1 MAEGEMVLDRMD
13 YEIETAASAEILVM
27 ELGESYSDE
36 DAERVL
42 ADYEALHHRCYIRPS
57 EALDVFTKRAS
68 KLRKGAG
75 SDGLDMDRGSAT
87 ALLRQLRE
95 MAIPADTEAAKEHKA
110 RVHGLEDKLGVA
122 RTDFTRARPASA
134 DAEKEAKKR
143 FMNIQFERIDQTGE
157 KNHLRRHVDDRIAL
171 VGQETMVE
179 VLHMV
184 IAQDE
189 DGAVVAAAE
198 EQLGRVELDAEVL
211 AAQVQ
216 RLGKIPKG

>member
-13 YEIETAASAEILVM
+13 YEIESAASADILVM

-42 ADYEALHHRCYIRPS
+42 SDYEALHRRSYIRPS
-57 EALDVFTKRAS
+57 EPLEAFLKRAS
-68 KLRKGAG
+68 KFRKTTI
-75 SDGLDMDRGSAT
+75 DNLDMDRGSAT

-95 MAIPADTEAAKEHKA
+95 MAIPADAEAAKEHKE

-122 RTDFTRARPASA
+122 RTDFTRARPSSV

-143 FMNIQFERIDQTGE
+143 FMHIQFERIDQSGE

-171 VGQETMVE
+171 IGQETAVE

-189 DGAVVAAAE
+189 DGSVVAAAE